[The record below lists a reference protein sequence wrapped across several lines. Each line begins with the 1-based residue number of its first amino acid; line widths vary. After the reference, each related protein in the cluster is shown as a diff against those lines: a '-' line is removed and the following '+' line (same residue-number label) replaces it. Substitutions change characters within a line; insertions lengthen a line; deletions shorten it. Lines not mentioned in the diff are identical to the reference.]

1 MAPEGGGDRDRGG
14 KEAAR
19 VERSAGW
26 WRSLRGVPSRAPS
39 LAVETAAAAV
49 AAAAAVVV
57 AAAAAA
63 RTATA
68 AAPNPAP
75 RRTPHRRRRGARS
88 SRARLFHA
96 PPSPVLA
103 ASFRGRGLRG
113 PRESPRMKGPGHH
126 VRDPRLGE
134 SCLSSL

>member
-68 AAPNPAP
+68 AAAAGTGDSTFKMAPAGWPVTSLEGAERLWGGSCCVSHASFLSCFRPAP
-75 RRTPHRRRRGARS
+75 PARI
-88 SRARLFHA
+88 LEKV
-96 PPSPVLA
+96 PVQ
-103 ASFRGRGLRG
+103 S
-113 PRESPRMKGPGHH
+113 
-126 VRDPRLGE
+126 
-134 SCLSSL
+134 

>member
-49 AAAAAVVV
+49 AAAAA
-57 AAAAAA
+57 A
-63 RTATA
+63 
-68 AAPNPAP
+68 
-75 RRTPHRRRRGARS
+75 G
-88 SRARLFHA
+88 
-96 PPSPVLA
+96 
-103 ASFRGRGLRG
+103 
-113 PRESPRMKGPGHH
+113 
-126 VRDPRLGE
+126 
-134 SCLSSL
+134 

>member
-68 AAPNPAP
+68 AA
-75 RRTPHRRRRGARS
+75 
-88 SRARLFHA
+88 
-96 PPSPVLA
+96 A
-103 ASFRGRGLRG
+103 AGTGDSTFK
-113 PRESPRMKGPGHH
+113 MAH
-126 VRDPRLGE
+126 VD
-134 SCLSSL
+134 